1 VAAQYFRLTFST
13 ATAPVGCGVPACL
26 KGPAVADETPA
37 SDAAEAPPEPDP
49 VVAEATKG
57 KGTDKSLLVDA
68 VMTRFGVP
76 SYEAW
81 AMTIPDLIEKLE
93 NDGA

>member
-1 VAAQYFRLTFST
+1 M
-13 ATAPVGCGVPACL
+13 
-26 KGPAVADETPA
+26 ADETPPT
-37 SDAAEAPPEPDP
+37 DAADTPPERDP
-49 VVAEATKG
+49 VVVEATKG

-68 VMTRFGVP
+68 AMKRFGVP

-81 AMTIPDLIEKLE
+81 ALTIPELIEKLE

>member
-1 VAAQYFRLTFST
+1 VAAQYFRLTLST

-26 KGPAVADETPA
+26 KGANVADETPPT
-37 SDAAEAPPEPDP
+37 AAEAPPEPDP
-49 VVAEATKG
+49 VVVEATKG

-68 VMTRFGVP
+68 VMKRFGVP

-81 AMTIPDLIEKLE
+81 AMNIPDLIEKLE